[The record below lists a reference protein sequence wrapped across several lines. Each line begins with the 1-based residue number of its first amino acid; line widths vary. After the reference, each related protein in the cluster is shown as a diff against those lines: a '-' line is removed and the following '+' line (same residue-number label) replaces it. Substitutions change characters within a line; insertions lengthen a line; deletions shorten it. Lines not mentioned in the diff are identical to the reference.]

1 MIRNVLNGIQ
11 GVDIYPIISLLIF
24 VPFFVGLI
32 WWVIKV
38 DKEKINLLK
47 NLPLELT
54 EKDK

>member
-1 MIRNVLNGIQ
+1 MIKNVLNGIH

-38 DKEKINLLK
+38 DRKHIQELET
-47 NLPLELT
+47 LPL
-54 EKDK
+54 DRNNNG